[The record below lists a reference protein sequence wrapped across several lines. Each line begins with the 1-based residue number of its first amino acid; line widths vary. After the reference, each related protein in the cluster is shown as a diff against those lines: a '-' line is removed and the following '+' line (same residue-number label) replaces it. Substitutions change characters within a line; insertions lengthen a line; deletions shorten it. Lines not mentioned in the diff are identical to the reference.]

1 MTPELKLT
9 SHLST
14 IMALSVKGKDEY
26 SFHAVTNSACTV
38 HEIEWRISDGILKIY
53 LEKNEHIKKYS
64 SIKLLSAFSF
74 FIFL

>member
-26 SFHAVTNSACTV
+26 SFNACTV
-38 HEIEWRISDGILKIY
+38 HEIEWGISDDILKIY
-53 LEKNEHIKKYS
+53 LEKK
-64 SIKLLSAFSF
+64 
-74 FIFL
+74 